1 MPDSLPPSQDWVV
14 IAHLGKTR
22 GLKGE
27 LYGRGGSI
35 VERLESLRSVR
46 LRRTDG
52 SFVEDGRPFE
62 IEEARPYKDGLVF
75 RFAGVDSIDAA
86 EPLAHCELVI
96 PAADRPALEDGEF
109 YFSDLVGC
117 VVFDR
122 QSGRK
127 VGTVTGWQEF
137 GGPELLEVE
146 PEGSRS
152 GDVVWIP
159 LVHSICVEI
168 DTAAKR
174 IVVDPPEGLLELNQ
188 GGAAG

>member
-1 MPDSLPPSQDWVV
+1 MTDTNPQNQDWVV
-14 IAHLGKTR
+14 LARLGKTR

-35 VERLESLRSVR
+35 VERFDALRSIR
-46 LRRTDG
+46 LRRADG
-52 SFVEDGRPFE
+52 SFVQDGRPFE
-62 IEEARPYKDGLVF
+62 VEQARPYKDGLVF

-96 PAADRPALEDGEF
+96 PAADRPALEEGEF

-117 VVFDR
+117 EVFDR
-122 QSGRK
+122 RSGRK

-152 GDVVWIP
+152 GDVIWIP

-168 DTAAKR
+168 DTGARR
-174 IVVDPPEGLLELNQ
+174 IVVDPPEGLLELNE